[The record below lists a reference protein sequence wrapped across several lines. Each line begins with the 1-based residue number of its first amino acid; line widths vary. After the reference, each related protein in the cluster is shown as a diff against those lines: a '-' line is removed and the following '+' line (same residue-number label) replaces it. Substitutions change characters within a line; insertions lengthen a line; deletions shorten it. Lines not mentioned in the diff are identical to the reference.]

1 MGNFVV
7 NNFVFNREM
16 EKFISTNDE
25 ISLLKMVSIF
35 HTESGTFD
43 FCIPMMLFEIKENLF
58 FIKFMIQL
66 IEGLKNLY
74 IKYNKEQLDI
84 IFQQENE
91 PLMKKAKELE
101 DAKKNEIEK
110 NNYLNDVKKFGEFF
124 GDFFEYFNHSE
135 IYNKKYD
142 VLSNIF
148 NFFYNYE
155 KE

>member
-1 MGNFVV
+1 MGILAV
-7 NNFVFNREM
+7 NNFEFNREM

-43 FCIPMMLFEIKENLF
+43 FCIPMMLFEFKENLF

-101 DAKKNEIEK
+101 DAKKNEVEK

-124 GDFFEYFNHSE
+124 GDFFVYCNHSE
-135 IYNKKYD
+135 IYNKKEKC
-142 VLSNIF
+142 
-148 NFFYNYE
+148 YNLARIE
-155 KE
+155 GLL